1 MILKDLFFKHKIN
14 KNSRFYT
21 DFCTPVSLGGNDITL
36 EDRKKDIYPNNITLC
51 KSNCKYSGVNIEE
64 RRVICSC
71 IINNKTDDEVGVQ
84 NKENFLAYTIDY
96 INYRLF
102 LCYKLFF
109 NAYYIR
115 HSKAFFII
123 IIIYAIILI
132 FDITFLNYSLKN
144 LKKYLIKQNPSVDE
158 IFKDISSEDKKSENN
173 MNTTANKGAI
183 ANPLKKD
190 SKKSKKENK
199 LNKSKART
207 KRNKSV
213 NILFIN
219 ALNVKSDDEG
229 LIKAEQ
235 PLKKETKKEKT
246 ERRLVKRRKSK
257 KITSQTSLFNEKI
270 NKKEEE
276 EKKEKEEEESINEL
290 PYTKALELDKRNI
303 FHIYYSFLV
312 EKLEFINIFC
322 TGNRFKIILFIEY
335 LLSLLINFFFNA
347 LLHSDE
353 VVSHKYHNNGS
364 LDILVSLVLSILSN
378 IVTAILCS

>member
-1 MILKDLFFKHKIN
+1 M
-14 KNSRFYT
+14 
-21 DFCTPVSLGGNDITL
+21 
-36 EDRKKDIYPNNITLC
+36 
-51 KSNCKYSGVNIEE
+51 
-64 RRVICSC
+64 
-71 IINNKTDDEVGVQ
+71 Q

-144 LKKYLIKQNPSVDE
+144 LKKYLIKQNPSVDV

-246 ERRLVKRRKSK
+246 KRRLVKRRKNK

-303 FHIYYSFLV
+303 FHIYYSFL
-312 EKLEFINIFC
+312 
-322 TGNRFKIILFIEY
+322 
-335 LLSLLINFFFNA
+335 
-347 LLHSDE
+347 
-353 VVSHKYHNNGS
+353 
-364 LDILVSLVLSILSN
+364 
-378 IVTAILCS
+378 